1 MDSGTK
7 VKVLLREEEYV
18 ETVWAEQVGPDHYRL
33 DNSPFW
39 AYGVSWRDV
48 VEAHMDEGGQLGF
61 TRIVEKSGHRTV
73 RTIFQP
79 GIDENSEGQAVIDEV
94 VRLGCTYEGMHP
106 GYIAIDIPPAVELMQ
121 VAAYLTDRGVQW
133 EHADPRY
140 SELYPGE
147 E

>member
-61 TRIVEKSGHRTV
+61 TRIVEKSGHRTGA
-73 RTIFQP
+73 RSSSPESMKT
-79 GIDENSEGQAVIDEV
+79 
-94 VRLGCTYEGMHP
+94 
-106 GYIAIDIPPAVELMQ
+106 
-121 VAAYLTDRGVQW
+121 
-133 EHADPRY
+133 PRARR
-140 SELYPGE
+140 
-147 E
+147 